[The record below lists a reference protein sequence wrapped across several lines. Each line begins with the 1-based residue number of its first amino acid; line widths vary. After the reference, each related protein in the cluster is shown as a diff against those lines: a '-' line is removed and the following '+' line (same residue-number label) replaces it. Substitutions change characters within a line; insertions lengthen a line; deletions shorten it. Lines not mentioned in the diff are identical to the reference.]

1 MPLFSYPHLLTY
13 TRRALLLVLL
23 GVSQLLWGRTEL
35 PAGGQLVASLE
46 AGQNI
51 GFYTGTFD
59 GKPVGNYEEVL
70 VDHPDFDVALRVTVS
85 NPSGNF
91 WTGGGRIGI
100 DTSAS
105 KGDVGLVRMYI
116 RTIKTL
122 SETGDAVGVVFVQG
136 PNNEKSV
143 IRSITSNKEW
153 SEFLIPFE
161 FLNDYDLGDVT
172 LQFGMGTG
180 RHAQTYE
187 LAGFEVYYYGTS
199 LSVDDL
205 PETAVSYAGR
215 ELDADWRV
223 AAAERIE
230 THRKTD
236 FTVRLE
242 DADGMAVPFVGIQTN
257 MTRHSF
263 EFGAAFS
270 TLAMIEE
277 TAEGDMLREKTVEL
291 FNSGGPFNHLKWKAL
306 AGDFGPAW
314 TEEKLLQAL
323 AWAKGQGLKLRGH
336 VLVWP
341 AESHLPKIVGDLI
354 PDDNPSAADESIK
367 DLALAHIDRATQ
379 LAKDYVTEW
388 DVLNEPYDN
397 HQLMDAFG
405 DEVML
410 DWFNRARQNL
420 PDTGLFLNDYN
431 ILSTNTSHQN
441 HFEDTVRYLK
451 ENGAPITGMGFQG
464 HYGSSPTGIPD
475 IEIALQRYVNAFP
488 DLDVRVTEFTVDSK
502 DEEMQADF
510 LRDFYTLLF
519 SYPQV
524 LGIQQ
529 WGFKVGNEGEYK
541 GMYDFDWREK
551 PAAVAYKQLV
561 FDDWWS
567 SFSGRTT
574 REGYFRERGFF
585 GEYEAVVVIDG
596 VEYKLPFELVPGQ
609 GEVVLNLPI
618 SLSDATADYQSW
630 ADATFTAE
638 QLADQAVSGPDGDA
652 DGDGLSNIFE
662 YTFQLKDGVV
672 ESGPFQVVDFNADEI
687 TLRHYWPHGATA
699 LTLVME
705 LSDNLSSWQRVSGA
719 DSVTSLSDYL
729 VVETK
734 IQKSSQENAP
744 QFLRFR
750 VLKSD

>member
-1 MPLFSYPHLLTY
+1 M
-13 TRRALLLVLL
+13 
-23 GVSQLLWGRTEL
+23 
-35 PAGGQLVASLE
+35 VASLE

-51 GFYTGTFD
+51 GFYTGTFN
-59 GKPVGNYEEVL
+59 GEPVGNYEEV
-70 VDHPDFDVALRVTVS
+70 VADHPDFAVALRVTVS

-100 DTSAS
+100 GTTAS

-116 RTIKTL
+116 RTIKTF
-122 SETGDAVGVVFVQG
+122 SETGSAVSTVFVQG
-136 PNNEKSV
+136 PQNEKSV
-143 IRSITSNKEW
+143 VRELTSNKEW
-153 SEFLIPFE
+153 TEFLIPFE
-161 FLNDYDLGDVT
+161 FAGDYDAGDVK
-172 LQFGMGTG
+172 LFFGMGTG

-199 LSVDDL
+199 LSIEDL

-215 ELDADWRV
+215 ELDAAWRV
-223 AAAERIE
+223 AAADRIE

-242 DADGMAVPFVGIQTN
+242 DADGVAVPFVGIQTY
-257 MTRHSF
+257 MTRHAF
-263 EFGAAFS
+263 EFGTAFS
-270 TLAMIEE
+270 TLAMIDDS
-277 TAEGDMLREKTVEL
+277 AEGDMLREKTVEL

-323 AWAKGQGLKLRGH
+323 SWAKGQGLKLRGH

-341 AESHLPKIVGDLI
+341 AESHLPKIVRDLI
-354 PDDNPSAADESIK
+354 PDDNPSAADPSIK
-367 DLALAHIDRATQ
+367 DLTLAHIDSATQ

-405 DEVML
+405 NEVML

-451 ENGAPITGMGFQG
+451 DNGAPITGLGFQG

-488 DLDVRVTEFTVDSK
+488 ELDVRVTEFTVDSK
-502 DEEMQADF
+502 DEDMQADF

-529 WGFKVGNEGEYK
+529 WGFKVGAEGEYK

-561 FDDWWS
+561 FNDWWS
-567 SFSGRTT
+567 SFAGRTT
-574 REGYFRERGFF
+574 REGRFSERGFY
-585 GEYEAVVVIDG
+585 GVYEAVVVVDG
-596 VEYKLPFELVPGQ
+596 VEYKIPFELAPGQ

-618 SLSDATADYQSW
+618 SLKEATGDYQSW
-630 ADATFTAE
+630 AEATFTAE
-638 QLADQAVSGPDGDA
+638 QLADQAVSGPGGDA
-652 DGDGLSNIFE
+652 DGDDLSNIFE
-662 YTFQLKDGVV
+662 YTFQLQDGVIDTN
-672 ESGPFQVVDFNADEI
+672 PFQSVVFDAGDV
-687 TLRHYWPHGATA
+687 TLRHLWPHGTTSLA
-699 LTLVME
+699 LIME
-705 LSDNLSSWQRVSGA
+705 VSDDLSSWQRVSGT
-719 DSVTSLSDYL
+719 DRVISMPDHL
-729 VVETK
+729 VVETRIPK
-734 IQKSSQENAP
+734 PSEETSP

-750 VLKSD
+750 VLESD